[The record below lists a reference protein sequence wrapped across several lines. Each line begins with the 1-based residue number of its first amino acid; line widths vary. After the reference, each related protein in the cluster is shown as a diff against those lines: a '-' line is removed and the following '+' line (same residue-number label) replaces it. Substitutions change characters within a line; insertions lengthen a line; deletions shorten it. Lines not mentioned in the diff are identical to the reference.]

1 MLNRFQRIQQEF
13 GTKDLLRIILLLVG
27 LVGMTIFG
35 YFVLSSI
42 LAGIITLVGL
52 VVGFLLRKQIADGV
66 EYYSRIITAGLF
78 IYGIIGLLGDMLG
91 IENNI
96 KLAIITVT
104 TVIIFDLQFWS
115 LSDKT
120 VVNVERSVKN

>member
-1 MLNRFQRIQQEF
+1 MLNRFQRIQREF

-27 LVGMTIFG
+27 LVGMSIFG

-42 LAGIITLVGL
+42 LAGIICLVGL
-52 VVGFLLRKQIADGV
+52 VLGFLLKKQIADGV
-66 EYYSRIITAGLF
+66 EYYSRTITVGLF
-78 IYGIIGLLGDMLG
+78 IYGIIGFLGDMLG

-96 KLAIITVT
+96 KLAIITAT

-115 LSDKT
+115 LSDPT
-120 VVNVERSVKN
+120 VMNLERDIEE